1 MTTTMSRRAF
11 LAATGMTGMAGLA
24 LLGGCSGG
32 GASSSGQGGSAQSQ
46 GGQSQGSQ
54 SQSQAATSEGKTLT
68 VGTLATEDILPLWV
82 AQAEGFFADAG
93 LNVEIVPF
101 QSATE
106 LIAGVA
112 SGEVDMAMT
121 DIMVTASM
129 FASGVDVQMQWVTLG
144 TDASQGRFG
153 IIVGPNSD
161 LQSLTDLAGVP
172 IGVGS
177 NTILEYVMDKL
188 MEKAGVADDQV
199 VVEELQKLPVR
210 YQAMASGEVAAAALP
225 GTLLALGEANGCKT
239 IADDTKGENLSQ
251 SVMIV
256 RSELLS
262 NAERLQQIEEL
273 EEVWDAAAKLVNEN
287 PEAYRR
293 VLVENA
299 NLPDE
304 IADTYPISTYP
315 MVQLPTAAMVDPVL
329 AWMQQKGYLTQSLE
343 YDELTGTFKK

>member
-1 MTTTMSRRAF
+1 
-11 LAATGMTGMAGLA
+11 MAGIA
-24 LLGGCSGG
+24 GMVMLGGCSGG
-32 GASSSGQGGSAQSQ
+32 GQASSGSAQAS
-46 GGQSQGSQ
+46 GSG
-54 SQSQAATSEGKTLT
+54 SASGKPKLV

-82 AQAEGFFADAG
+82 AQAENMFAASDI
-93 LNVEIVPF
+93 NVDIVTF

-129 FASGVDVQMQWVTLG
+129 FAGGVDVLMKWVTLG
-144 TDASQGRFG
+144 TTADQGRFG
-153 IIVGPNSD
+153 IMVGPDSKVEK
-161 LQSLTDLAGVP
+161 LTDLAGIP

-188 MEKAGVADDQV
+188 MEEAGVPDDQI

-225 GTLLALGEANGCKT
+225 GTLLALGEASGCKL

-256 RSELLS
+256 RSELLADDS
-262 NAERLQQIEEL
+262 RAQEVEKLQG
-273 EEVWDAAAKLVNEN
+273 VWDSAVALVNAD
-287 PEAYRR
+287 PESYREI
-293 VLVENA
+293 LIENA
-299 NLPDE
+299 NLPVE

-315 MVQLPTAAMVDPVL
+315 YSQLPTAAMVDPVL
-329 AWMQQKGYLTQSLE
+329 DWMEEKGYLTQPLS
-343 YDELTGTFKK
+343 YDEKTGAFSK